1 VAQLPVKRLARSAHR
16 ERLHQ
21 RIRRKI
27 NGSVERPRLAVYRSI
42 KHIRAQ
48 VIDDLN
54 HRTMASASSLDPEVR
69 GEIKGGGNI
78 AAAKVVGRVLAQRA
92 LKAGIELVVFDR
104 GGYKYHG
111 RIRSLAEAAREAGLK
126 F

>member
-27 NGSVERPRLAVYRSI
+27 SGSVERPRLAVYRSI

-78 AAAKVVGRVLAQRA
+78 AAAKVVG
-92 LKAGIELVVFDR
+92 G
-104 GGYKYHG
+104 H
-111 RIRSLAEAAREAGLK
+111 
-126 F
+126 